1 MNKHLLMKTIKYI
14 LSSILLISGIYA
26 CNDDWDSHYSQEEQ
40 VVNNVNITVVNKS
53 AVDYLQSQPELSTMY
68 QLFSET
74 GVLDEMIEKD
84 LLFTILVVNDDNAL
98 SRAVVT
104 DDRTFLAKSHI
115 SDISLSPSN
124 LSDGQRVLMW
134 NGKYINVSKVE
145 NEDNATSISFNGIA
159 VKKITKVNNGYVYE
173 IEDYVETPKS
183 LYELIEGLGDDYSI
197 FREMIMERNQLTFD
211 KEASKIIGVDETGS
225 NVYDSIFIVTNPY
238 FEAQGFN
245 MMSESLSATVLIP
258 SNEVVNR
265 ALTVARQNLQEWGM
279 LREDSILENWTF
291 QSVFFD
297 KKLSKSDFEANIDLN
312 SIFSKQWRTTVQ
324 QVDLEN
330 PVSLSNG
337 VAYYVTDMKIPTNVL
352 IYRVKDYMRWYEY
365 LSEEEKALYFDNENL
380 TFNKME
386 TKVSEWSG
394 WPGVFPNIIN
404 RVVRF
409 KTTDAAIKEYTL
421 NFTAFSYDE
430 KNKVTT
436 PYKIPPGEYDLC
448 LGFEQK
454 MGHDV
459 EVSFNGEYV
468 GTVTASQLT
477 KTDFHYDRGG
487 QGYPEGYDV
496 NKATD
501 KKKTNYDRDGGKV
514 GVITIEGT
522 EPVNVV
528 IKFHGINASKC
539 CFHHWCLKPTK
550 NCY

>member
-1 MNKHLLMKTIKYI
+1 MNKHILMKTIKYI

-98 SRAVVT
+98 PRAVVT

-145 NEDNATSISFNGIA
+145 NEDNDTSISFNGIA

-265 ALTVARQNLQEWGM
+265 ALAAARQNLQEWGM

-291 QSVFFD
+291 QSVFFN

-380 TFNKME
+380 TFDKME
-386 TKVSEWSG
+386 TKVTEWSG

-409 KTTDAAIKEYTL
+409 KTTDATIKEYTL

-459 EVSFNGEYV
+459 EISFNGEYV

-501 KKKTNYDRDGGKV
+501 KKKTSYDRDGGKV

-522 EPVNVV
+522 QPVNVV
-528 IKFHGINASKC
+528 LKFHGINASKC

>member
-1 MNKHLLMKTIKYI
+1 MKTIKYI
-14 LSSILLISGIYA
+14 LSCILLVSGMYA

-53 AVDYLQSQPELSTMY
+53 AADYLQSQPELSTMY
-68 QLFSET
+68 RLFSET

-84 LLFTILVVNDDNAL
+84 LLFTILVVNDENSL
-98 SRAVVT
+98 SRAVAT

-145 NEDNATSISFNGIA
+145 NEDNDTSISFNGIA

-173 IEDYVETPKS
+173 MEDYVETPKS

-225 NVYDSIFIVTNPY
+225 NVYDSIFTVTNPY
-238 FEAQGFN
+238 FEAKDFN
-245 MMSESLSATVLIP
+245 LMSESLSATVLIP
-258 SNEVVNR
+258 SNDVVNQ
-265 ALTVARQNLQEWGM
+265 ALTIARQNLQEWGM
-279 LREDSILENWTF
+279 QREDSILRNWTF
-291 QSVFFD
+291 QSMFFN
-297 KKLSKSDFEANIDLN
+297 KKLSKSDFEDNIDLN

-324 QVDLEN
+324 EVDLEN

-337 VAYYVTDMKIPTNVL
+337 VAYYVKELKIPTNVL
-352 IYRVKDYMRWYEY
+352 IYRVKDFMRWYEY
-365 LSEEEKALYFDNENL
+365 LSEKEKALYFDSENL
-380 TFNKME
+380 TFDKMD
-386 TKVSEWSG
+386 TPVQPWSG
-394 WPGVFPNIIN
+394 WPGVFPTIFN

-409 KTTDAAIKEYTL
+409 KLTDATTKEYTL

-430 KNKVTT
+430 TNKVAT
-436 PYKIPPGEYDLC
+436 PYTIPPGEYDLC

-459 EVSFNGEYV
+459 EISFNGEYV

-487 QGYPEGYDV
+487 QGYPEGYDT

-501 KKKTNYDRDGGKV
+501 KKKGNYDRDGAKV

-522 EPVNVV
+522 QPVNVV
-528 IKFHGINASKC
+528 LKFHGINASKC

>member
-1 MNKHLLMKTIKYI
+1 MKTIKYI

-380 TFNKME
+380 TFDKME

-477 KTDFHYDRGG
+477 NTDFHYDRGG

>member
-1 MNKHLLMKTIKYI
+1 MKTIKYI

-53 AVDYLQSQPELSTMY
+53 AVDYLQSQPELSSMY

-74 GVLDEMIEKD
+74 GVLDEMVEKN
-84 LLFTILVVNDDNAL
+84 LLFTILVVSDENAL
-98 SRAVVT
+98 SRAVAT

-145 NEDNATSISFNGIA
+145 NEDNDTSISFNGIA

-173 IEDYVETPKS
+173 MEDYVETPKS

-380 TFNKME
+380 TFDKME

-539 CFHHWCLKPTK
+539 CFHHWCLRPTK

>member
-1 MNKHLLMKTIKYI
+1 MKTIKYI

-104 DDRTFLAKSHI
+104 DDRTFWAKSHI

-352 IYRVKDYMRWYEY
+352 IYRVKDYMRWHEY

-380 TFNKME
+380 TFDKME

>member
-1 MNKHLLMKTIKYI
+1 MKTIKYI

-380 TFNKME
+380 TFDKME

-501 KKKTNYDRDGGKV
+501 KKKKNYDRDGGKV

>member
-1 MNKHLLMKTIKYI
+1 MKTIKYI

-104 DDRTFLAKSHI
+104 DDRTFWAKSHI

-380 TFNKME
+380 TFDKME

>member
-1 MNKHLLMKTIKYI
+1 MKTIKYI

-380 TFNKME
+380 TFDKME

-430 KNKVTT
+430 TNKVAT
-436 PYKIPPGEYDLC
+436 PYTIPPGEYDLC

-459 EVSFNGEYV
+459 EISFNGEYV

>member
-1 MNKHLLMKTIKYI
+1 MKTIKYI
-14 LSSILLISGIYA
+14 LSSILLVSGIYA

-53 AVDYLQSQPELSTMY
+53 AVDYLQSQPELSSMC

-74 GVLDEMIEKD
+74 GVLDEMIEKN
-84 LLFTILVVNDDNAL
+84 LLFTIFVVNNENA
-98 SRAVVT
+98 SSHTAST
-104 DDRTFLAKSHI
+104 DDRIFLAKSHI

-134 NGKYINVSKVE
+134 NGKYVNVSKVE
-145 NEDNATSISFNGIA
+145 NEDNVTSISFNDIA
-159 VKKITKVNNGYVYE
+159 VKKITKVNNGYIYE
-173 IEDYVETPKS
+173 MEDYVETPKS
-183 LYELIEGLGDDYSI
+183 LYELIEGLSDDYSI

-211 KEASKIIGVDETGS
+211 KEASKIIGVDGTGS
-225 NVYDSIFIVTNPY
+225 NVYDSVFTVTNPY
-238 FEAQGFN
+238 FEAKGFN

-258 SNEVVNR
+258 SNEVINR
-265 ALTVARQNLQEWGM
+265 ALTTAHRNLQEWGIQ
-279 LREDSILENWTF
+279 REDSILENWTF
-291 QSVFFD
+291 QSMFFN
-297 KKLSKSDFEANIDLN
+297 KKLSKSDFEANVDLN

-324 QVDLEN
+324 QIDLED

-337 VAYYVTDMKIPTNVL
+337 VAYYVKEMKIPTNVL
-352 IYRVKDYMRWYEY
+352 IYRIKDYMRWYEY
-365 LSEEEKALYFDNENL
+365 LSEEDKTLYFANENL
-380 TFNKME
+380 TFDKME
-386 TKVSEWSG
+386 TKVTAWSG
-394 WPGVFPNIIN
+394 WPGVFPTIIN

-409 KTTDAAIKEYTL
+409 KATDSTIKEYTL

-430 KNKVTT
+430 TTKVAT

-448 LGFEQK
+448 VGFEQN

-459 EVSFNGEYV
+459 EISFNEEYV
-468 GTVTASQLT
+468 GTVTASLLT

-487 QGYPEGYDV
+487 QGFPEGYDPD
-496 NKATD
+496 KATD

-514 GVITIEGT
+514 GVVTIGGT
-522 EPVNVV
+522 QSVNVV
-528 IKFHGINASKC
+528 LKFHGINASKC

>member
-1 MNKHLLMKTIKYI
+1 MKTIKYI

-380 TFNKME
+380 TFDKME

-436 PYKIPPGEYDLC
+436 PYKIPPGEYD

>member
-1 MNKHLLMKTIKYI
+1 MKTIKYI

-380 TFNKME
+380 TFDKME

-409 KTTDAAIKEYTL
+409 NTTDAAIKEYTL

>member
-1 MNKHLLMKTIKYI
+1 MKTIKYI

-225 NVYDSIFIVTNPY
+225 NVYDSIFTVANPY

-380 TFNKME
+380 TFDKME

>member
-1 MNKHLLMKTIKYI
+1 MKTIKYI

-380 TFNKME
+380 TFDKME

-501 KKKTNYDRDGGKV
+501 KKKENYDRDGGKV

>member
-1 MNKHLLMKTIKYI
+1 MKTIKYI

-40 VVNNVNITVVNKS
+40 VVNNVNIKVVNKS

-380 TFNKME
+380 TFDKME

>member
-1 MNKHLLMKTIKYI
+1 MKTIKYI

-380 TFNKME
+380 TFDKME

-454 MGHDV
+454 WDMM
-459 EVSFNGEYV
+459 
-468 GTVTASQLT
+468 
-477 KTDFHYDRGG
+477 
-487 QGYPEGYDV
+487 
-496 NKATD
+496 
-501 KKKTNYDRDGGKV
+501 
-514 GVITIEGT
+514 
-522 EPVNVV
+522 
-528 IKFHGINASKC
+528 
-539 CFHHWCLKPTK
+539 
-550 NCY
+550 

>member
-1 MNKHLLMKTIKYI
+1 MKTIKYI

-380 TFNKME
+380 TFDKME

-409 KTTDAAIKEYTL
+409 KTTDATIKEYTL

-430 KNKVTT
+430 TNKVAT
-436 PYKIPPGEYDLC
+436 PYTIPPGEYDLC

-459 EVSFNGEYV
+459 EISFNGEYV

-487 QGYPEGYDV
+487 QGYPEGYDT

>member
-225 NVYDSIFIVTNPY
+225 NVYDSIFIVTIPY

-380 TFNKME
+380 TFDKME

>member
-1 MNKHLLMKTIKYI
+1 MKTIKYI

-380 TFNKME
+380 TFDKME

-496 NKATD
+496 NKATA
-501 KKKTNYDRDGGKV
+501 KKKTSYDRDGGKV

>member
-1 MNKHLLMKTIKYI
+1 MKTIKYI

-211 KEASKIIGVDETGS
+211 EEASKIIGVDETGS

-380 TFNKME
+380 TFDKME

>member
-1 MNKHLLMKTIKYI
+1 MKTIKYI

-134 NGKYINVSKVE
+134 NRKYINVSKVE

-380 TFNKME
+380 TFDKME

-459 EVSFNGEYV
+459 EVSFKGEYV

-539 CFHHWCLKPTK
+539 CFHHWCLRPTK

>member
-1 MNKHLLMKTIKYI
+1 MKTIKYI

-211 KEASKIIGVDETGS
+211 KEASKIIGVDETGN

-380 TFNKME
+380 TFDKME

>member
-1 MNKHLLMKTIKYI
+1 MNRHILMKTIKYI

-380 TFNKME
+380 TFDKME

-539 CFHHWCLKPTK
+539 CFHHWCLRPTK

>member
-1 MNKHLLMKTIKYI
+1 MKTIKYI

-380 TFNKME
+380 TFDKME

-528 IKFHGINASKC
+528 IKFHGIHASKC

>member
-1 MNKHLLMKTIKYI
+1 MKTIKYI

-98 SRAVVT
+98 PRAVVT

-145 NEDNATSISFNGIA
+145 NEDNDTSISFNGIA

-265 ALTVARQNLQEWGM
+265 ALAAARQNLQEWGM

-291 QSVFFD
+291 QSVFFN

-380 TFNKME
+380 TFDKME
-386 TKVSEWSG
+386 TKVTEWSG

-409 KTTDAAIKEYTL
+409 KTTDATIKEYTL

-454 MGHDV
+454 MGQDV
-459 EVSFNGEYV
+459 EISFNGEYV

-501 KKKTNYDRDGGKV
+501 KKKTSYDRDGGKV

-522 EPVNVV
+522 QPVNVV
-528 IKFHGINASKC
+528 LKFHGINASKC

>member
-1 MNKHLLMKTIKYI
+1 MKTIKYI
-14 LSSILLISGIYA
+14 LSSILLVSGMYA

-40 VVNNVNITVVNKS
+40 VVNNANITVVNKS
-53 AVDYLQSQPELSTMY
+53 AVDYIQTQPELNTMY

-74 GVLDEMIEKD
+74 GVMDEMIEKN
-84 LLFTILVVNDDNAL
+84 LLFTIFVVNDENAA
-98 SRAVVT
+98 SHTTSV
-104 DDRTFLAKSHI
+104 DDKIFLAKSHI

-124 LSDGQRVLMW
+124 LSDGQRILMW
-134 NGKYINVSKVE
+134 NGKYVNVSKVE
-145 NEDNATSISFNGIA
+145 NEGNDTSISFNGVA
-159 VKKITKVNNGYVYE
+159 VKKITKVNNGYIYE
-173 IEDYVETPKS
+173 MEDYVETPKS
-183 LYELIEGLGDDYSI
+183 LYELIEGLGDNYSI
-197 FREMIMERNQLTFD
+197 FREMIMKRNQLTFD
-211 KEASKIIGVDETGS
+211 KEASKIIDVDETGS
-225 NVYDSIFIVTNPY
+225 NVYDSIFTVTNPY
-238 FEAQGFN
+238 FEAQDFN

-258 SNEVVNR
+258 SNDVVTR
-265 ALTVARQNLQEWGM
+265 ALATARQNLQDWGIQ
-279 LREDSILENWTF
+279 REDSILENWTF
-291 QSVFFD
+291 QSAFFN
-297 KKLSKSDFEANIDLN
+297 KKLTKSDFEANIDLT

-337 VAYYVTDMKIPTNVL
+337 VAYYVTEMKIPTNVL
-352 IYRVKDYMRWYEY
+352 IYRVKDYMKWYEF
-365 LSEEEKALYFDNENL
+365 LSEDEKSRYFDVDNL
-380 TFNKME
+380 TFDKMD
-386 TKVSEWSG
+386 TKVSAWSG
-394 WPGVFPNIIN
+394 WPGVFPDIIN

-409 KTTDAAIKEYTL
+409 KLTDATTKEYTL
-421 NFTAFSYDE
+421 NFTTFSYDE
-430 KNKVTT
+430 ANKVAT

-496 NKATD
+496 DKATH
-501 KKKTNYDRDGGKV
+501 KKKSNYDRDGAKV
-514 GVITIEGT
+514 GVVTIGGT
-522 EPVNVV
+522 QPINVV
-528 IKFHGINASKC
+528 LKFHGINASKC

>member
-1 MNKHLLMKTIKYI
+1 MKTIKYI

-380 TFNKME
+380 TFDKME

-448 LGFEQK
+448 MGFEQK

>member
-1 MNKHLLMKTIKYI
+1 MKTIKYI

-104 DDRTFLAKSHI
+104 DDRTFWAKSHI

-352 IYRVKDYMRWYEY
+352 IYHVKDYMRWYEY

-380 TFNKME
+380 TFDKME

>member
-1 MNKHLLMKTIKYI
+1 MKTIKYI

-265 ALTVARQNLQEWGM
+265 ALTVARQNLREWGM

-380 TFNKME
+380 TFDKME

>member
-1 MNKHLLMKTIKYI
+1 MKTIKYI

-115 SDISLSPSN
+115 SDISFSPSN

-380 TFNKME
+380 TFDKME

>member
-1 MNKHLLMKTIKYI
+1 MNKHILMKTIKYI

-40 VVNNVNITVVNKS
+40 VVNNVNIAVVNKS
-53 AVDYLQSQPELSTMY
+53 AVDYLQSQPELSSMY

-74 GVLDEMIEKD
+74 GVLDEMVEKN
-84 LLFTILVVNDDNAL
+84 LLFTILVVSDENAL
-98 SRAVVT
+98 SRAVAT

-145 NEDNATSISFNGIA
+145 NEDNDTSISFNGIA

-173 IEDYVETPKS
+173 MEDYVETPKS

-225 NVYDSIFIVTNPY
+225 NVYDSIFTVTNPY
-238 FEAQGFN
+238 FEAEGFN

-265 ALTVARQNLQEWGM
+265 ALATARNKIQEWGM
-279 LREDSILENWTF
+279 QREDSILKNWTF
-291 QSVFFD
+291 QSMFFN
-297 KKLSKSDFEANIDLN
+297 KKLTKSDFEDNIDLN

-324 QVDLEN
+324 EVDLEN

-337 VAYYVTDMKIPTNVL
+337 VAYYVKELKIPTNVL
-352 IYRVKDYMRWYEY
+352 IYRVKDFMRWYEY
-365 LSEEEKALYFDNENL
+365 LSEEEKTLYFDSENL
-380 TFNKME
+380 TFDKMD
-386 TKVSEWSG
+386 TPVQPWSG
-394 WPGVFPNIIN
+394 WPGVFPTIFN

-409 KTTDAAIKEYTL
+409 KLTDATTKEYTL

-430 KNKVTT
+430 TNKVAT
-436 PYKIPPGEYDLC
+436 PYTIPPGEYDLC

-459 EVSFNGEYV
+459 EISFNGEYV

-487 QGYPEGYDV
+487 QGYPEGYDT

-501 KKKTNYDRDGGKV
+501 KKKGNYDRDGAKV
-514 GVITIEGT
+514 GVVTIGGT
-522 EPVNVV
+522 QPVNVV

>member
-1 MNKHLLMKTIKYI
+1 MKTIKYI

-40 VVNNVNITVVNKS
+40 VVNNVNIEVVNKS
-53 AVDYLQSQPELSTMY
+53 AVDYLQSQPELSSMY

-74 GVLDEMIEKD
+74 GVLDEMVEKD
-84 LLFTILVVNDDNAL
+84 LLFTILVVSDENAL
-98 SRAVVT
+98 SRAVAT

-134 NGKYINVSKVE
+134 NGKYVNVSKVE
-145 NEDNATSISFNGIA
+145 NEDASASISFNGIA

-173 IEDYVETPKS
+173 MEDYVETPKS

-225 NVYDSIFIVTNPY
+225 NVYDSVFIVTNPY
-238 FEAQGFN
+238 FEAKDFN
-245 MMSESLSATVLIP
+245 LMSESLSATVLIP
-258 SNEVVNR
+258 SNDVVNQ
-265 ALTVARQNLQEWGM
+265 ALTIARQNLQEWGM
-279 LREDSILENWTF
+279 QREDSILRNWTF
-291 QSVFFD
+291 QSMFFD
-297 KKLSKSDFEANIDLN
+297 KKYSKSDFEDNIDLN

-324 QVDLEN
+324 RVDLEN

-337 VAYYVTDMKIPTNVL
+337 VAYYVKELKIPTNVL
-352 IYRVKDYMRWYEY
+352 IYRVKDFMRWYEY
-365 LSEEEKALYFDNENL
+365 LSEEEKALYFENENL
-380 TFNKME
+380 TFDKME
-386 TKVSEWSG
+386 MKVTAWSG

-409 KTTDAAIKEYTL
+409 KTTDATIKEYTL

-430 KNKVTT
+430 TNKVAT
-436 PYKIPPGEYDLC
+436 PYTIPPGEYDLC

-459 EVSFNGEYV
+459 EISFNGEYV

-487 QGYPEGYDV
+487 QGYPEGYDT

>member
-1 MNKHLLMKTIKYI
+1 MKTIKYI

-330 PVSLSNG
+330 PVSLNNG

-380 TFNKME
+380 TFDKME

>member
-380 TFNKME
+380 TFDKME

-501 KKKTNYDRDGGKV
+501 KKKKNYDRDGGKV

>member
-1 MNKHLLMKTIKYI
+1 MKTIKYI
-14 LSSILLISGIYA
+14 LSSILLVSGIYA

-53 AVDYLQSQPELSTMY
+53 AVGYLQSQPELSSMC

-74 GVLDEMIEKD
+74 GVLDEMIEKN
-84 LLFTILVVNDDNAL
+84 LLFTIFVVNNENA
-98 SRAVVT
+98 SSHTAST
-104 DDRTFLAKSHI
+104 DDRIFLAKSHI

-134 NGKYINVSKVE
+134 NGKYVNVSKVE
-145 NEDNATSISFNGIA
+145 NEDNVTSISFNDIA
-159 VKKITKVNNGYVYE
+159 VKKITKVNNGYIYE
-173 IEDYVETPKS
+173 MEDYVETPKS
-183 LYELIEGLGDDYSI
+183 LYELIEGLSDDYSI

-211 KEASKIIGVDETGS
+211 KEASKIIGVDGTGS
-225 NVYDSIFIVTNPY
+225 NVYDSVFTVTNPY
-238 FEAQGFN
+238 FEAKGFN

-258 SNEVVNR
+258 SNEVINR
-265 ALTVARQNLQEWGM
+265 ALTTARRNLQEWGIQ
-279 LREDSILENWTF
+279 REDSILENWTF
-291 QSVFFD
+291 QSMFFN
-297 KKLSKSDFEANIDLN
+297 KKLSKSDFEANVDLN

-324 QVDLEN
+324 QIELED

-337 VAYYVTDMKIPTNVL
+337 VAYYVKEMKIPTNVL
-352 IYRVKDYMRWYEY
+352 IFRVKDYMRWYEY
-365 LSEEEKALYFDNENL
+365 LSEEDKTLYFANENL
-380 TFNKME
+380 TFDKMD
-386 TKVSEWSG
+386 TKVTAWSG
-394 WPGVFPNIIN
+394 WPGVFPTIIN

-409 KTTDAAIKEYTL
+409 KATDSTIKEYTL

-430 KNKVTT
+430 TTKVAT

-448 LGFEQK
+448 VGFEQN

-459 EVSFNGEYV
+459 EISFNEEYV
-468 GTVTASQLT
+468 GTVTASLLT

-487 QGYPEGYDV
+487 QGYPEGYDPD
-496 NKATD
+496 KATD

-514 GVITIEGT
+514 GVVTIGGT
-522 EPVNVV
+522 QSVNVV
-528 IKFHGINASKC
+528 LKFHGINASKC

>member
-1 MNKHLLMKTIKYI
+1 MKTIKYI

-225 NVYDSIFIVTNPY
+225 NVYDSIFTVTNPY
-238 FEAQGFN
+238 FEAEGFN

-380 TFNKME
+380 TFDKME